1 MCAVYDR
8 VTYNTFGNLFISD
21 MRRSDEGDYTCVASS
36 AQGHAEAVARVKVT
50 DESEYHVTAGS
61 AKELIAVHGRVN
73 YIN

>member
-1 MCAVYDR
+1 MR
-8 VTYNTFGNLFISD
+8 GGPERFTVTSWLQIMD
-21 MRRSDEGDYTCVASS
+21 VQKQHEGDYTCVASS

-73 YIN
+73 YYIN